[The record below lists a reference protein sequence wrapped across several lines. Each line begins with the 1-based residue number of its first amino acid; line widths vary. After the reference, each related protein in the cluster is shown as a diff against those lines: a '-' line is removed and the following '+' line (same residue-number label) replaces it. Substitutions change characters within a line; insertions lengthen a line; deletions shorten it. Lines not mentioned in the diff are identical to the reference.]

1 MHRYQP
7 RLHIVESSD
16 VQSLNWEDFST
27 FEFPKT
33 QFITVTA
40 YQNDKV
46 CSFSP
51 RHTDD
56 ESVFLACDNRSLNL
70 KLKAILLQKAFV
82 HRCHEF
88 G

>member
-1 MHRYQP
+1 MHKYQP

-16 VQSLNWEDFST
+16 VQTLNWEDFHT

-46 CSFSP
+46 Q
-51 RHTDD
+51 
-56 ESVFLACDNRSLNL
+56 LQYSL
-70 KLKAILLQKAFV
+70 
-82 HRCHEF
+82 
-88 G
+88 

>member
-16 VQSLNWEDFST
+16 VQNLNWEDFST

-46 CSFSP
+46 YLFP
-51 RHTDD
+51 PKHTIDT
-56 ESVFLACDNRSLNL
+56 SVFFACDNRSLNL

-82 HRCHEF
+82 HQCHGF